1 MLPSKLG
8 YFREWKKRCGRVTS
22 PVPGAFFF
30 FFFEFSPPFL
40 RATFSSDDGE
50 RKKKRLFLL
59 VFESVIRTSK

>member
-30 FFFEFSPPFL
+30 FLNFRPPSCALPSLLMMAKEKRKGFFS
-40 RATFSSDDGE
+40 
-50 RKKKRLFLL
+50 
-59 VFESVIRTSK
+59 